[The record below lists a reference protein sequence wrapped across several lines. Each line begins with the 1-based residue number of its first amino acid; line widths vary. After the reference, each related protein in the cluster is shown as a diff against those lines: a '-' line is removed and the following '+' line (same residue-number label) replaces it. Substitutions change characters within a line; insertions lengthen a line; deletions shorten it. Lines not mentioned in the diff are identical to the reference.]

1 MKNAKINKVVKWCLI
16 LAAVVMT
23 GSFCFHS
30 DIIYGEVKG
39 DSIKNITG
47 FMQDPKKNYN
57 TKNKVKIGKVNITNF
72 KNRYTTEAERE
83 KYDGNSN
90 YVAENEEK
98 CLGAIL
104 DSRIIYADE
113 YLTSDKADAYILKN
127 VKKYDKSKM
136 QFEASSNSFTQAIDT
151 RWNKVSKASGYE
163 IRIKQCYNGNWTDWT
178 YRRTSANHVKLYG
191 LDGGRKLA
199 NNAYKLDG
207 EKKIPTAIYNGA
219 VSLHKQKFNFTDK
232 WIDISLSTG
241 CSYKVQVR
249 AYKVV
254 KGKYY
259 YGPWSNTKTANKLSR
274 TPYTLIDKNGS
285 LITATYSMNTLV
297 CEFNYD
303 YRISQDVTKKNPFA
317 TQPDGF
323 EVQTADNSAFKNAKS
338 EMYPTTDTTLILNEI
353 PSGSYVRVRT
363 YKNASSQKIVGGWSK
378 TVIAK

>member
-57 TKNKVKIGKVNITNF
+57 TKNKVKIGKVNITSF
-72 KNRYTTEAERE
+72 KNRYTTKAERT
-83 KYDGNSN
+83 KYTNNCEATKMESSIGSIVD
-90 YVAENEEK
+90 
-98 CLGAIL
+98 
-104 DSRIIYADE
+104 DRIIYANE
-113 YLTSDKADAYILKN
+113 YLTSDKADVYIMKN
-127 VKKYDKSKM
+127 VRKYDKSKM
-136 QFEASSNSFTQAIDT
+136 QVTAWMNSFSQMIDV
-151 RWNKVSKASGYE
+151 RWNKVSKVSGYE
-163 IRIKQCYNGNWTDWT
+163 IRIKQCYKGNWTDRT
-178 YRRTSANHVKLYG
+178 YRRTSANHIRIYG
-191 LDGGRKLA
+191 WDGARTVA
-199 NNAYKLDG
+199 TD
-207 EKKIPTAIYNGA
+207 IYNGA
-219 VSLHKQKFNFTDK
+219 VSHHKQKYNYKDNFVMDA
-232 WIDISLSTG
+232 LSTG

-285 LITATYSMNTLV
+285 LITATYSMDTLIY
-297 CEFNYD
+297 EFNYD
-303 YRISQDVTKKNPFA
+303 YRISQDVTPKNPFA

-323 EVQTADNSAFKNAKS
+323 EVQTADNSTFKNAKS
-338 EMYPTTDTTLILNEI
+338 EMYPTTDTTLMLNEI

-363 YKNASSQKIVGGWSK
+363 YKNTSSQKIVGGWSK

>member
-113 YLTSDKADAYILKN
+113 YLTSDKADAYILKKQAQIRLHRQLIP
-127 VKKYDKSKM
+127 VGIKFQKQVDMKS
-136 QFEASSNSFTQAIDT
+136 
-151 RWNKVSKASGYE
+151 G
-163 IRIKQCYNGNWTDWT
+163 
-178 YRRTSANHVKLYG
+178 
-191 LDGGRKLA
+191 
-199 NNAYKLDG
+199 
-207 EKKIPTAIYNGA
+207 
-219 VSLHKQKFNFTDK
+219 
-232 WIDISLSTG
+232 
-241 CSYKVQVR
+241 
-249 AYKVV
+249 
-254 KGKYY
+254 
-259 YGPWSNTKTANKLSR
+259 
-274 TPYTLIDKNGS
+274 
-285 LITATYSMNTLV
+285 
-297 CEFNYD
+297 
-303 YRISQDVTKKNPFA
+303 
-317 TQPDGF
+317 
-323 EVQTADNSAFKNAKS
+323 
-338 EMYPTTDTTLILNEI
+338 
-353 PSGSYVRVRT
+353 
-363 YKNASSQKIVGGWSK
+363 
-378 TVIAK
+378 

>member
-1 MKNAKINKVVKWCLI
+1 MRKLKNVLKSCLLVAI
-16 LAAVVMT
+16 MVTVAV
-23 GSFCFHS
+23 SLYNS
-30 DIIYGEVKG
+30 NIIYSDAK
-39 DSIKNITG
+39 DTTKNITG

-57 TKNKVKIGKVNITNF
+57 TKNQVKIGKVNITSF
-72 KNRYTTEAERE
+72 KNRYTTKAERE
-83 KYDGNSN
+83 KYDCYSN
-90 YVAENEEK
+90 YVAEKKEK
-98 CLGAIL
+98 HLGAIL

-113 YLTSDKADAYILKN
+113 YLNSDKADAYILKN

-136 QFEASSNSFTQAIDT
+136 QFEARPNTFTQVIDT

-163 IRIKQCYNGNWTDWT
+163 IRIRQCYNGKWTDWT

-199 NNAYKLDG
+199 TAVYHG
-207 EKKIPTAIYNGA
+207 E
-219 VSLHKQKFNFTDK
+219 VSPHKQKYNFTDK
-232 WIDISLSTG
+232 WITTSLSTG
-241 CSYKVQVR
+241 CSYKIQVR

-274 TPYTLIDKNGS
+274 TPYTFIEKNGS
-285 LITATYSMNTLV
+285 LITATYSMDTTI

-338 EMYPTTDTTLILNEI
+338 EMYPTTDTTLMLNEI

-363 YKNASSQKIVGGWSK
+363 YKNTSSQKIVGEWSE

>member
-57 TKNKVKIGKVNITNF
+57 TKNQVKIGKVNITSF
-72 KNRYTTEAERE
+72 KNRYTTKAERE
-83 KYDGNSN
+83 KYDCYSN
-90 YVAENEEK
+90 YVAEKKEK
-98 CLGAIL
+98 HLGAIL

-113 YLTSDKADAYILKN
+113 YLNSDKADAYILKN

-136 QFEASSNSFTQAIDT
+136 QLEASSNSFTQAIDT

-199 NNAYKLDG
+199 TVVYHG
-207 EKKIPTAIYNGA
+207 E
-219 VSLHKQKFNFTDK
+219 VSPHKQKYNFTDK

-285 LITATYSMNTLV
+285 LITATYSMDTSIY
-297 CEFNYD
+297 EFNYD
-303 YRISQDVTKKNPFA
+303 YRISQSVTQKNPFA

-338 EMYPTTDTTLILNEI
+338 KKHPMTDTTLMLNEI

-363 YKNASSQKIVGGWSK
+363 YKNTSSQKIVGEWSE

>member
-23 GSFCFHS
+23 GSFCFNS

-39 DSIKNITG
+39 DTTKNITG

-72 KNRYTTEAERE
+72 KNRYTTKAERE

-113 YLTSDKADAYILKN
+113 YLNSDKADAYILKN

-136 QFEASSNSFTQAIDT
+136 QLEASSNSFTQAIDT

-199 NNAYKLDG
+199 TVVYHG
-207 EKKIPTAIYNGA
+207 E
-219 VSLHKQKFNFTDK
+219 VSPHKQKYNFTDK

-259 YGPWSNTKTANKLSR
+259 YGPWSNTKNANKLSR

-285 LITATYSMNTLV
+285 LITATYSMETSIY
-297 CEFNYD
+297 EFNYD
-303 YRISQDVTKKNPFA
+303 YRISQSVTQKNPFA

-338 EMYPTTDTTLILNEI
+338 ETCPTTDTTLMLNEI

-363 YKNASSQKIVGGWSK
+363 YKNTSSQKIVGGWSK

>member
-23 GSFCFHS
+23 GNFCFHS

-39 DSIKNITG
+39 DTTKNITG

-57 TKNKVKIGKVNITNF
+57 TKNKVKIGKVNITSF
-72 KNRYTTEAERE
+72 KNRYTTKAERE

-113 YLTSDKADAYILKN
+113 YLNSDKADAYILKN

-199 NNAYKLDG
+199 TVVYHG
-207 EKKIPTAIYNGA
+207 E
-219 VSLHKQKFNFTDK
+219 VSPHKQKYNFTDK

-259 YGPWSNTKTANKLSR
+259 YGPWSNTKNVNKLSR

-285 LITATYSMNTLV
+285 LITATYSMETSIY
-297 CEFNYD
+297 EFNYD
-303 YRISQDVTKKNPFA
+303 YRISQSVTQKNPFA

-338 EMYPTTDTTLILNEI
+338 EMYPTTDTTLMLNEI

-363 YKNASSQKIVGGWSK
+363 YKNTSSQKIVGEWSE

>member
-39 DSIKNITG
+39 DFIKNITG

-57 TKNKVKIGKVNITNF
+57 TKNKVKIGKVNITSF
-72 KNRYTTEAERE
+72 KNRYTTKAERK
-83 KYDGNSN
+83 KYTNN
-90 YVAENEEK
+90 CEETK
-98 CLGAIL
+98 MESRIGSIV
-104 DSRIIYADE
+104 DDRIIYANE
-113 YLTSDKADAYILKN
+113 YLTSDKADVYIMKN
-127 VKKYDKSKM
+127 VRKYDKSRM
-136 QFEASSNSFTQAIDT
+136 QVTAWMNSFSQMIDA

-178 YRRTSANHVKLYG
+178 YRRTSANHVKIYG
-191 LDGGRKLA
+191 WDGARTLA
-199 NNAYKLDG
+199 TVVYHG
-207 EKKIPTAIYNGA
+207 EVCP
-219 VSLHKQKFNFTDK
+219 HKQKYNYKDNFVMDA
-232 WIDISLSTG
+232 LSTG

-259 YGPWSNTKTANKLSR
+259 YGPWSNTKAANKLSR
-274 TPYTLIDKNGS
+274 TPYTFIDKNGS
-285 LITATYSMNTLV
+285 LITAKYSMDTLIY
-297 CEFNYD
+297 EFNYD
-303 YRISQDVTKKNPFA
+303 YRISQNVTKKNPFA

-338 EMYPTTDTTLILNEI
+338 KMHPMTDTTLMLNEI

-363 YKNASSQKIVGGWSK
+363 YKNTSSQKIVGEWSK

>member
-1 MKNAKINKVVKWCLI
+1 MKKLKNVLKSCLLVAI
-16 LAAVVMT
+16 MVTVAV
-23 GSFCFHS
+23 SLYNS
-30 DIIYGEVKG
+30 NIIYSDAK
-39 DSIKNITG
+39 DTTKNITG

-57 TKNKVKIGKVNITNF
+57 TKNKVKIGKVNITSF
-72 KNRYTTEAERE
+72 KNRYTTKAERE
-83 KYDGNSN
+83 KYNGNNN
-90 YVAENEEK
+90 YDAEKDEK
-98 CLGAIL
+98 YLGSIV
-104 DSRIIYADE
+104 DDRIIYADE

-127 VKKYDKSKM
+127 VKKCDKNRM
-136 QFEASSNSFTQAIDT
+136 QLTAWLNSFTQVIET

-163 IRIKQCYNGNWTDWT
+163 IRMKQCYNGNWTDWT

-199 NNAYKLDG
+199 TVVYHG
-207 EKKIPTAIYNGA
+207 E
-219 VSLHKQKFNFTDK
+219 VSPHKQKYNFTDK
-232 WIDISLSTG
+232 WITTSLSTG
-241 CSYKVQVR
+241 CSYKIQVR

-274 TPYTLIDKNGS
+274 TPYTFIEKNGS
-285 LITATYSMNTLV
+285 LITATYSMNTLIS
-297 CEFNYD
+297 EFNYD

-338 EMYPTTDTTLILNEI
+338 KKHPMTDTTLMLNEI
-353 PSGSYVRVRT
+353 PSGGYVRVRT
-363 YKNASSQKIVGGWSK
+363 YKNTSSQKIVGEWSE

>member
-57 TKNKVKIGKVNITNF
+57 TKNKVKIGKVNITSF
-72 KNRYTTEAERE
+72 KNRYTTKAERE
-83 KYDGNSN
+83 KYDCYSN
-90 YVAENEEK
+90 YVAEKKEK
-98 CLGAIL
+98 YLGAIL

-136 QFEASSNSFTQAIDT
+136 QFEASPNSFTQVIDT

-163 IRIKQCYNGNWTDWT
+163 IRIRQCYNGNWTNWT

-199 NNAYKLDG
+199 TVVYHG
-207 EKKIPTAIYNGA
+207 E
-219 VSLHKQKFNFTDK
+219 VSPHKQKYNFTDK
-232 WIDISLSTG
+232 WITTPLSTG

-259 YGPWSNTKTANKLSR
+259 YGSWSNTKAANKLSR
-274 TPYTLIDKNGS
+274 TPYTFIEKNGS
-285 LITATYSMNTLV
+285 LITATYSMDTMI

-323 EVQTADNSAFKNAKS
+323 EVQTADNSTFKNAKS
-338 EMYPTTDTTLILNEI
+338 EMHPMTDTTLMLNEI

-363 YKNASSQKIVGGWSK
+363 YKNTSSQKIVGEWSE